1 MIVQDHP
8 LDAKSSE
15 LQNEIDRIAA
25 QLGIRAMAVGLLT
38 NDGLNIFVDQDGV
51 YHFTFYER
59 GQLGFDRAGSL
70 DDLLYWYCQDRVADD
85 AARWSDRKQRFQY
98 EYEILGRFS
107 PEWANRRVREL
118 AANFRRRRP
127 DEPHPEGI
135 SLLPDIGEEL

>member
-1 MIVQDHP
+1 V
-8 LDAKSSE
+8 DARSSE
-15 LQNEIDRIAA
+15 LQAEIDRLAA
-25 QLGIRAMAVGLLT
+25 QLDVRSMPVGLLT
-38 NDGLNIFVDQDGV
+38 NDGLNIYLDDDGL

-70 DDLLYWYCQDRVADD
+70 DDVLYWYCQDRVADD

-107 PEWANRRVREL
+107 PKWAKRRVREL
-118 AANFRRRRP
+118 AASFRRHRP
-127 DEPHPEGI
+127 DEPHPEGV